1 MLKRTG
7 SARITPTDKYRSRIL
22 GSLDGLRFGVS
33 TGTHAERKKR
43 TDCERPVKRQSRS
56 NALIIKSCSQHAAL
70 TMLVLCIIV
79 FGLTSCASTD
89 RLPAVPLA
97 LASKTQPLDIP
108 DARFYTVGDTDKLL
122 ALAEK
127 VYVRRSRARLVTKTS
142 SVLAISGGGDDG
154 AFGGGLLTGWRERGD
169 RPEFDTVTG
178 ISTGALSAP
187 FAFLGPEYD
196 SALRKIYTDTDA
208 DDVFSKRTL
217 LAVVASDAMADTAPL
232 RAMIARFVDRK
243 MIMRIAEQYQRGRLL
258 LIMTTNLDQGRAV
271 IWNIGA
277 IAESGHPHTRQ
288 LIIDILLASASL
300 PGVFPPVML
309 DINIDGKRYQEMH
322 VDGGAIAQAFLYP
335 PSLSFKK
342 VKEILKADGLKFKE
356 HKRVAYIL
364 RNGRLYRPEANV
376 KRSTLAILT
385 QTTTTMTAASGVN
398 DTYRIYLTTKRDGV
412 GFNLAYIDDD
422 FTLPYKGPFDKGYM
436 RALFDYGF
444 QKGFAGYPWQTTPPG
459 YQE

>member
-7 SARITPTDKYRSRIL
+7 SARVMPTDKYRSRNL
-22 GSLDGLRFGVS
+22 RWLYGSRFSGS
-33 TGTHAERKKR
+33 IGTFSEREKR
-43 TDCERPVKRQSRS
+43 AVRKPPLKRQPSS
-56 NALIIKSCSQHAAL
+56 TAWITESCSWHAAL

-108 DARFYTVGDTDKLL
+108 DARFYTVGETDKLL

-127 VYVRRSRARLVTKTS
+127 VYKRRSRSGLVAKTS

-154 AFGGGLLTGWRERGD
+154 AFGGGLLTGWTERGD
-169 RPEFDTVTG
+169 RPEFETVTG
-178 ISTGALSAP
+178 ISTGALTAP

-217 LAVVASDAMADTAPL
+217 LAVVANDAMADTAPL
-232 RAMIARFVDRK
+232 RAMIARFVDRS
-243 MIMRIAEQYQRGRLL
+243 MIMRIAEEYQRGRLL

-277 IAESGHPHTRQ
+277 IAESGHPRTRE
-288 LIIDILLASASL
+288 LIVDILLASASL
-300 PGVFPPVML
+300 PGVFPPVMI

-342 VKEILKADGLKFKE
+342 VKEILKADGLKYRD
-356 HKRVAYIL
+356 HKRIAYIL
-364 RNGRLYRPEANV
+364 RNGRLYTPEASV

-444 QKGFAGYPWQTTPPG
+444 QKGLAGYPWQTTPPG